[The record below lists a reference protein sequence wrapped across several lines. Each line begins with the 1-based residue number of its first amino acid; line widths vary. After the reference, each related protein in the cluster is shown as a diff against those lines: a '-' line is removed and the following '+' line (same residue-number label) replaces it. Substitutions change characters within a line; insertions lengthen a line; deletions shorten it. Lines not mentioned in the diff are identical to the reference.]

1 MFRRYVAY
9 RAGTD
14 VRLQMNDPFAEERM
28 QFLLAMRRRGI
39 HDLRVLR
46 ALELVPR
53 DRFVERDQAEY
64 AYVDQALP
72 IDCGQTISQPYV
84 VAAMTEALA
93 LEPSHK
99 VLEIGTGSGY
109 QAAILA
115 HLAAEVVSIERYRT
129 LAAEAERRLR
139 DLDLDNV
146 TVIVGDGTNGAPEH
160 APFDRIVVTAAAA
173 EVPPALFS
181 QLMPGGVLVAPV
193 GPAGGVQSLYRYR
206 KGEEGIPMER
216 QELLPVRFVPLIPG
230 KAAAL

>member
-1 MFRRYVAY
+1 
-9 RAGTD
+9 
-14 VRLQMNDPFAEERM
+14 M

-53 DRFVERDQAEY
+53 DRFVEREHAEFAY
-64 AYVDQALP
+64 ADQALP

-84 VAAMTEALA
+84 VAAMTEALEI
-93 LEPSHK
+93 EPSHT

-115 HLAAEVVSIERYRT
+115 QLAKHVVTVERYRT
-129 LAAEAERRLR
+129 LAEEADRRLA
-139 DLDLDNV
+139 DLGLDNL
-146 TVIVGDGTNGAPEH
+146 TVVVGDGTLGVPEH
-160 APFDRIVVTAAAA
+160 APYDRIVVTAAAT

-181 QLMPGGVLVAPV
+181 QLAKGGILVAPV
-193 GPAGGVQSLYRYR
+193 GPPSGVQSLYRYR
-206 KGEEGIPMER
+206 KHEEGLTPER
-216 QELLPVRFVPLIPG
+216 EELLPVRFVPLVPG